1 MNPILSIDYTKIKYQ
16 CVYFI
21 KFTSNHFDKEL
32 FKIGVTMNLN
42 DRLKN
47 LRQEFKIDG
56 NYKLLLAIPVES
68 DEIERDLLNAFEKR
82 YPALKIDL
90 NICNNKKTECFIY
103 SDSLLES
110 INTVKLEFCK
120 QTSKKYI
127 ENVEVV
133 ARDRQ
138 DCANIDF
145 ETTEDMPWSLDVL
158 HDSITEQLVCLERR
172 RSEEKPSIDIQ
183 HINLI
188 SDDGK
193 TISSK
198 VINKNGVNYYKVS
211 NWCKQIRG
219 NTKRDYSKWKSTK
232 KAKEQIEFAKQ
243 KLGIEEVEIEIKSDG
258 VSRSIKGTYVYDTLA
273 ILIAIWIDVEFGF
286 KIIDLVNQ
294 GIRREMSLKY
304 QDKLNQKDGI
314 INQLKLQLEEVL
326 RDTKQVLRDNQVT
339 HSKLDLVQEELV
351 ETKTELVEARTDRE
365 VISAK
370 LDKVT
375 DMISHLATKTS

>member
-1 MNPILSIDYTKIKYQ
+1 MNPILTIDYTKIKYQ

-56 NYKLLLAIPVES
+56 NYKLLLAIPVKS
-68 DEIERDLLNAFEKR
+68 DEIEKDLLNAFKKR
-82 YPALKIDL
+82 HPALKIDL

-133 ARDRQ
+133 ARDRL
-138 DCANIDF
+138 DCVNIDF
-145 ETTEDMPWSLDVL
+145 ETTKDMPWSLDVL
-158 HDSITEQLVCLERR
+158 HDSIT
-172 RSEEKPSIDIQ
+172 EKPSIDIQ

-193 TISSK
+193 IISSK

-211 NWCKQIRG
+211 NWCKQINGSNGKTTR
-219 NTKRDYSKWKSTK
+219 RDY
-232 KAKEQIEFAKQ
+232 
-243 KLGIEEVEIEIKSDG
+243 
-258 VSRSIKGTYVYDTLA
+258 
-273 ILIAIWIDVEFGF
+273 
-286 KIIDLVNQ
+286 
-294 GIRREMSLKY
+294 
-304 QDKLNQKDGI
+304 
-314 INQLKLQLEEVL
+314 
-326 RDTKQVLRDNQVT
+326 
-339 HSKLDLVQEELV
+339 
-351 ETKTELVEARTDRE
+351 
-365 VISAK
+365 
-370 LDKVT
+370 
-375 DMISHLATKTS
+375 